1 MQRDIHLATCI
12 PCGHAWHVAC
22 RNLLVRDLAMRAKE
36 QRDDIACEGPGIA
49 RPTLVRP
56 ASFGGIAVVLFL
68 MGSISACGRMLGTS
82 ANSVQ
87 TTLGGGASSSATQT
101 ASREKIVL
109 EGVRFK
115 PDGSGLRSNSQPIL
129 DSAVELLKSHP
140 DMKVYVDTYCDPA
153 GGTQLN
159 LRLSQ
164 QRAAMVSAY
173 LEDRGIA
180 SDRLIARGFGATQF
194 IANNETADGRAQNR
208 RIELLL
214 IE

>member
-1 MQRDIHLATCI
+1 MKANDAIGSKTAQEQCEDI
-12 PCGHAWHVAC
+12 V
-22 RNLLVRDLAMRAKE
+22 
-36 QRDDIACEGPGIA
+36 CEGPEIA
-49 RPTLVRP
+49 RPTFVRP
-56 ASFGGIAVVLFL
+56 ASFGGIAVVVFL
-68 MGSISACGRMLGTS
+68 AGSISACSRTLGTS
-82 ANSVQ
+82 ADSVQ

-101 ASREKIVL
+101 APREKIVL
-109 EGVRFK
+109 ENVRVK
-115 PDGSGLRSNSQPIL
+115 PDGSGLRPNSKPIL

-140 DMKVYVDTYCDPA
+140 DMKVFVDTYCDST

-173 LEDRGIA
+173 LEDHGIA
-180 SDRLIARGFGATQF
+180 SNRLIARGFGATQF
-194 IANNETADGRAQNR
+194 IASNETADGRAQNR

>member
-1 MQRDIHLATCI
+1 
-12 PCGHAWHVAC
+12 
-22 RNLLVRDLAMRAKE
+22 MRANDAKTAQE
-36 QRDDIACEGPGIA
+36 QCDDIACEGRGIA
-49 RPTLVRP
+49 GPTLVRP

-68 MGSISACGRMLGTS
+68 MGSISACSRTLGTT

-115 PDGSGLRSNSQPIL
+115 PDGSGLRPNSQPIL

-140 DMKVYVDTYCDPA
+140 DMKVYVDTYCDPT
-153 GGTQLN
+153 GGKRLN
-159 LRLSQ
+159 LRLSH
-164 QRAAMVSAY
+164 QRAAIVSTY
-173 LEDRGIA
+173 FEDHGIA
-180 SDRLIARGFGATQF
+180 PDRLIARGFGATHF
-194 IANNETADGRAQNR
+194 IAGNESAEGRAQNR

-214 IE
+214 IQ